1 MTYTY
6 NENEDW
12 DKARFFFESKF
23 GKGIDLEGMLFLIGV
38 REMGLGL
45 QSFSKQE
52 KMELIHIA
60 LCSLLEP
67 KGFYELEKYDSDGW
81 PHYKKGPAFRV
92 LSKKD
97 QQELIKNAIINYTR
111 EVSL

>member
-1 MTYTY
+1 MCIRDRTYTY

-67 KGFYELEKYDSDGW
+67 KGFMNWKSTTLMVGLII
-81 PHYKKGPAFRV
+81 KKGQHFGYCP
-92 LSKKD
+92 KK
-97 QQELIKNAIINYTR
+97 ISRN
-111 EVSL
+111 